1 MRHIIQR
8 AVVAIIAAFSLSV
21 PHATFAEPGVTKDE
35 IVFGQSAAFG
45 GPAKALGQGMK
56 AGILAAFAEANRKG
70 GVKGREIKVKHL
82 DDGYEP
88 NRAISNTKAL
98 IEREKVFALIGGVG
112 TPTSKAAQPI
122 ASAAKVPYIGPFTG
136 AQFLRWPHKPW
147 VVNVRGSY
155 FQETETWIER
165 LTTDL
170 GIKRIA
176 ILYQDDS
183 FGRAGLNGVN
193 RALRRRGLELVAEGT
208 YRRNTT
214 AVKTSLLHIRKHKP
228 EAVVMVGAYK
238 PIAAFIKYARSLKM
252 NPVFVNISFVGS
264 RALAAELGPL
274 GAGVIVTQ
282 VIPFPHDTSI
292 PLVRDYQAALKAL
305 DPDLK
310 PGFVSLEGYLVG
322 RVTIAAL
329 QNIEGEITRKSFID
343 AIVRTGT
350 FDIGGVK
357 LTYGPKD
364 NQGMDKVYLTVLQK
378 DGTYRAVT
386 SFTRQSAAKR

>member
-1 MRHIIQR
+1 MMHRLPQTALAASLAI
-8 AVVAIIAAFSLSV
+8 ALLLPATVA
-21 PHATFAEPGVTKDE
+21 AETGVTEDE

-45 GPAKALGQGMK
+45 GPAQALGNGMK
-56 AGILAAFAEANRKG
+56 AGILAAFKEINAKG
-70 GVKGREIKVKHL
+70 GVGGRKLTVRHL

-88 NRAISNTKAL
+88 ARAISNTKQL
-98 IEREKVFALIGGVG
+98 ITRGKVFALIGGVG

-147 VVNVRGSY
+147 VINVRGSY

-183 FGRAGLNGVN
+183 FGRAGLDGVN
-193 RALRRRGLELVAEGT
+193 RALRRRGMELVAEGT

-228 EAVVMVGAYK
+228 QAVVMVGAYK

-264 RALAAELGPL
+264 QALAEELGSL
-274 GAGVIVTQ
+274 GDGVIVTQ
-282 VIPFPHDTSI
+282 VVPFPHDTSL
-292 PLVRDYQAALKAL
+292 PLVREYHAALKAF
-305 DPDLK
+305 DSDLK

-329 QNIEGEITRKSFID
+329 QKIGGPITRQSFID
-343 AIVRTGT
+343 AMARTGT

-357 LTYGPKD
+357 LTYGNKD
-364 NQGMDKVYLTVLQK
+364 NQGMDTVFLTVLQK
-378 DGTYRAVT
+378 DGTFRPVSSLA
-386 SFTRQSAAKR
+386 RQSAAKR